1 MHVFD
6 RSMAE
11 NNVAALFVVFALA
24 ALGGSVVTGLLVL
37 TAGWALIYLVLG
49 RLPLRRDPA
58 IRAFSV
64 VLVFYV
70 GVSILFFLLHYGEN
84 FASPLAEWRKFA
96 PQLLFLAPLFLMQR
110 LAVNPGQ
117 DLLVT
122 LSRASTIGALMV
134 LPLALYQG
142 YVLLERAEGG
152 SGNAIPFAMTCALLS
167 MLSLP
172 CLLEADRRWR
182 ILGALGFV
190 AGYLC
195 IFLSQTKGLMPAP
208 LVAALVFGG
217 FFLRKRAS
225 RAQCVGAAALL
236 LAVCVIGFY
245 VSGSDQRFDDVSALV
260 AGNEDV
266 AWGTSYTIRLDL
278 WTKALNLIRSGL
290 LDGHGI
296 QNRRALIT
304 AAGYSYSHFHN
315 GFLTAMVD
323 NGILGL
329 VALVALLVAPFVIA
343 SRAALDSLYGRRLFI
358 AFCLVTTYA
367 LGGMTNFI
375 FGHDIYD
382 AMFLWIGTVIVVS
395 TVVSTNAAVTVDA
408 RRIND
413 AVRPE

>member
-11 NNVAALFVVFALA
+11 NNITALFFVFGLA

-37 TAGWALIYLVLG
+37 TAVWALVYLAIG

-58 IRAFSV
+58 IFAFAA
-64 VLVFYV
+64 VLILYV
-70 GVSILFFLLHYGEN
+70 GVNAVFFLLHFGET
-84 FASPLAEWRKFA
+84 FASPLAELRKFA
-96 PQLLFLAPLFLMQR
+96 PLLLFLAPLFLMQR
-110 LAVNPGQ
+110 LVVSRGQ
-117 DLLVT
+117 DLLIT
-122 LSRASTIGALMV
+122 LPRAAATGALLV
-134 LPLALYQG
+134 LPLALYQSFWL
-142 YVLLERAEGG
+142 VERAEGG
-152 SGNAIPFAMTCALLS
+152 SGNAIPFALTCALLS

-182 ILGALGFV
+182 ILGGLGFV

-208 LVAALVFGG
+208 LVAALVFGV

-225 RAQCVGAAALL
+225 RAQCLWAAALV
-236 LAVCVIGFY
+236 LAVAVIGFY
-245 VSGSDQRFDDVSALV
+245 ASGSDDRFEGLSRLA
-260 AGNEDV
+260 AGQQD
-266 AWGTSYTIRLDL
+266 ASLDGSFTIRLDL
-278 WTKALNLIRSGL
+278 WTKALDLIQSGL

-315 GFLTAMVD
+315 GFITALVD

-329 VALVALLVAPFVIA
+329 IALVALLVAPFVIA
-343 SRAALDSLYGRRLFI
+343 LRAARDAFYGPRLFM
-358 AFCLVTTYA
+358 AFCLVKTYA
-367 LGGMTNFI
+367 IGGMTNFI

-382 AMFLWIGTVIVVS
+382 AMFLWIGTVIVAS
-395 TVVSTNAAVTVDA
+395 TVVSTNAAAPVDA
-408 RRIND
+408 D
-413 AVRPE
+413 GPTGAVAE